1 MRSYNILITSK
12 EAAMNFLPIIILLF
26 LFTKKR
32 GSNPMEMLG
41 LINNLKDNP
50 IVTSLFKSGENPVQK
65 FMNGEFSAE
74 NIMQLVSLAGSLS
87 GGSAKSEETKPP
99 EDDSAGMT
107 PIENIAN
114 DEISGSLER
123 YLNNA
128 D

>member
-1 MRSYNILITSK
+1 
-12 EAAMNFLPIIILLF
+12 MNFLPIIILLF

-87 GGSAKSEETKPP
+87 GGSAKSEEIKPP